1 MPVGPF
7 FADFL
12 CRELKLVIE
21 LDGFSHDL
29 APERDVARDRWMKRE
44 GYTVLRFAN
53 AEVHGN
59 LEGVVTAIG
68 ERIARLRMTGP
79 PLKKRF
85 RNILVSSIRLA
96 HINFLLPLQFACKR
110 PNYVAR
116 KIDRNFLEGFLHCTG
131 FDFYTFKVIK
141 YFICIQRA

>member
-1 MPVGPF
+1 MPVGRF

-29 APERDVARDRWMKRE
+29 APERDAARDRWMSCE

-59 LEGVVTAIG
+59 LEGVVTAID
-68 ERIARLRMTGP
+68 EAIARLRVTGP
-79 PLKKRF
+79 PLTPPASGRGM
-85 RNILVSSIRLA
+85 LA
-96 HINFLLPLQFACKR
+96 PQSAVGIGHFHENRA
-110 PNYVAR
+110 
-116 KIDRNFLEGFLHCTG
+116 DRAQ
-131 FDFYTFKVIK
+131 D
-141 YFICIQRA
+141 Q